1 MVNQATISANPGSNT
16 TPLLTQKVEL
26 IVKTPLSTEA
36 ENLNLVYAWNQSAGQ
51 MPEDEKFVVADL
63 NGTTR
68 TKTANVVSCDTEAG
82 DYYLWAKLKVGTSEI
97 IECFA
102 PYAIKDHTT
111 LVVCNKET
119 AETSSFLGN
128 SDIKR
133 NEIEKVT
140 IATSIGTHTTSE
152 SNCWDVSQ
160 SQDGKYL
167 AWYEDTDED
176 GFYEVT
182 IAGAGGVVANSDS
195 SYLFSYI
202 GYNGDDTQV
211 IYGIENLDMGIANK
225 CNAMFEN
232 CKNMKSINLKSF
244 DTSNVTS
251 MSYMFSKCDSLESL
265 DLSTFNTKN
274 VTTLEGTFQ
283 FCKSLKTVDLKGW
296 DTSNVT
302 LMGLGWYPISFGG
315 MFDGCSSLTSLD
327 ISHFNTSKVK
337 VMNRMFAGC
346 NSLMSLDVSNFN
358 TSQVAS
364 MGQMFAGCSQLTT
377 LDVSGFDTRNTT
389 NMANMFNGCS
399 KLATLDVSKFNTAKA
414 RLEGMF
420 SGCSNLTNIDV
431 SNFDLSGV
439 ESLNGLSN
447 MFNGCNKLTTLDVS
461 NFNTAKVSNMGGM
474 FNGCSSLTSLDVS
487 NWDVTNL
494 TSVSWMFASCTKLET
509 LDTSNWK
516 ANWGTGN
523 TWDVFSGCSSLK
535 KLDLS
540 GITTSYSAWI
550 RGFFN
555 RLQ

>member
-36 ENLNLVYAWNQSAGQ
+36 ENLNLVYAWNQSASQ

-140 IATSIGTHTTSE
+140 IATSLGTHTTSE

-225 CNAMFEN
+225 CSSMFNN
-232 CKNMKSINLKSF
+232 CKNMKSINLNNFDTSNVIAMNSMFSSCSSLESLDLSKF
-244 DTSNVTS
+244 DTSNVTN

-265 DLSTFNTKN
+265 DLSMFNTKN
-274 VTTLEGTFQ
+274 VTTLQGTFQ
-283 FCKSLKTVDLKGW
+283 YCTNLK
-296 DTSNVT
+296 
-302 LMGLGWYPISFGG
+302 
-315 MFDGCSSLTSLD
+315 
-327 ISHFNTSKVK
+327 
-337 VMNRMFAGC
+337 
-346 NSLMSLDVSNFN
+346 
-358 TSQVAS
+358 
-364 MGQMFAGCSQLTT
+364 
-377 LDVSGFDTRNTT
+377 
-389 NMANMFNGCS
+389 
-399 KLATLDVSKFNTAKA
+399 KLN
-414 RLEGMF
+414 
-420 SGCSNLTNIDV
+420 
-431 SNFDLSGV
+431 
-439 ESLNGLSN
+439 
-447 MFNGCNKLTTLDVS
+447 
-461 NFNTAKVSNMGGM
+461 
-474 FNGCSSLTSLDVS
+474 VS
-487 NWDVTNL
+487 NWNTDNVTQMGWSAPGYTYRGN
-494 TSVSWMFASCTKLET
+494 VS
-509 LDTSNWK
+509 
-516 ANWGTGN
+516 
-523 TWDVFSGCSSLK
+523 
-535 KLDLS
+535 
-540 GITTSYSAWI
+540 
-550 RGFFN
+550 
-555 RLQ
+555 RL